1 MEKTEL
7 IVAAAALAAL
17 LIANA
22 IAFALMG
29 RDKRLARTGGW
40 RVPERTLFL
49 AAACFGAL
57 GGVLGMRVFRQV
69 LLHRGF
75 ELRVFFPA
83 LLIVQIML
91 LGLGAYLLFR

>member
-40 RVPERTLFL
+40 RIPERTLFL

-57 GGVLGMRVFRQV
+57 GGVLGMRVFRHKTQ
-69 LLHRGF
+69 HWYF
-75 ELRVFFPA
+75 RVFFPA

>member
-57 GGVLGMRVFRQV
+57 GGVLGMRVFRHKTQ
-69 LLHRGF
+69 HWYF
-75 ELRVFFPA
+75 RVFFPA

>member
-1 MEKTEL
+1 MGKTEL

-17 LIANA
+17 LIANTSA
-22 IAFALMG
+22 CALMG

-57 GGVLGMRVFRQV
+57 GGVLGMRVFRHKTQ
-69 LLHRGF
+69 RWYF
-75 ELRVFFPA
+75 RVFFPA

>member
-57 GGVLGMRVFRQV
+57 GGVLGMRVFRHKTQ
-69 LLHRGF
+69 HWYF
-75 ELRVFFPA
+75 RVFFPA
-83 LLIVQIML
+83 LFIVQIML

>member
-40 RVPERTLFL
+40 RIPERTLFL

-57 GGVLGMRVFRQV
+57 GGVLGMRVFRHKTQ
-69 LLHRGF
+69 HWYF
-75 ELRVFFPA
+75 RVFFPA
-83 LLIVQIML
+83 LFIVQIML
-91 LGLGAYLLFR
+91 LGLGAYLLYR